1 MARSWIQRFTIT
13 YTVDLLSVL
22 GKLFDSALKPNSL
35 FTATWEGL
43 QGAYEAYERSGSR
56 QSLHNNINSKM
67 AQSGQ
72 NLNAGGM
79 NEMVR
84 VLLAA

>member
-1 MARSWIQRFTIT
+1 MIT

-43 QGAYEAYERSGSR
+43 QGTYEAYERSGSR
-56 QSLHNNINSKM
+56 QSLHNDINSKM
-67 AQSGQ
+67 QSGQ